1 MIIATDRGNL
11 KVSTLTGKLEG
22 FRAINTNTLS
32 NPFCTDMRKKDTIC
46 SQCYSAAMLEGSR
59 KNCVKPWQTNSDILA
74 EPLTVIPYFMDR
86 VIRYHAHGELIN
98 RQHYL
103 NFVAIANHNP
113 QTTFALWTK
122 RKDLIRGVDKP
133 ANLILIFSNPRTDKV
148 LKRVPIG
155 FDRVFNAID
164 KEHVKPTDNVNCHAK
179 CKDCMICYTMNDEKI
194 IIELTKKR
202 N

>member
-32 NPFCTDMRKKDTIC
+32 NPFCTGMRKKDTIC

-74 EPLTVIPYFMDR
+74 EPLNVIPYFMDR
-86 VIRYHAHGELIN
+86 VVRFHAHGELIN
-98 RQHYL
+98 KQHYL
-103 NFVAIANHNP
+103 NFVAIALHNP
-113 QTTFALWTK
+113 QTTFSLWTK
-122 RKDLIRGVDKP
+122 RKDLIKGVDKP
-133 ANLILIFSNPRTDKV
+133 DNLILIFSNPRTDKV

-155 FDRVFNAID
+155 FDKVFNAID
-164 KEHVKPTDNVNCHAK
+164 KEYRKPVDEINCHTK
-179 CKDCMICYTMNDEKI
+179 CKDCMLCYTHNDVSVI
-194 IIELTKKR
+194 TELTKKR
-202 N
+202 S

>member
-11 KVSTLTGKLEG
+11 KISTLTGKLEG

-32 NPFCTDMRKKDTIC
+32 NPFCKDMRGKDTIC

-59 KNCVKPWQTNSDILA
+59 KNCVKPWQVNSDILA
-74 EPLTVIPYFMDR
+74 EPLTVIPYFMDL
-86 VIRYHAHGELIN
+86 VIRFHAHGELIN
-98 RQHYL
+98 KQHYL

-122 RKDLIRGVDKP
+122 RKDLIKGVDKP
-133 ANLILIFSNPRTDKV
+133 TNLILIFSNPRTDKV
-148 LKRVPIG
+148 LKRVPTG

-164 KEHVKPTDNVNCHAK
+164 KEHVKPADNVNCHAK
-179 CKDCMICYTMNDEKI
+179 CKDCMICYTQNDVKI
-194 IIELTKKR
+194 IVELTKKR
-202 N
+202 S